1 MLKLLFGLV
10 FALAFISSTVDEE
23 LRPIR
28 ILFVG
33 NSLTYTNNLPKLVEH
48 EAHDKKVSV
57 KTDVLAFA
65 NYALEDHWNDGK
77 LQQLIQSE
85 DYDYIIVQQGP
96 SSQADGREM
105 LLNYGKKISALC
117 ERHKCR
123 LVFFMVWPA
132 IGNFQNFDGV
142 IQNYADAAKETNS
155 ILCPVGKS
163 WKEYIDKTNDY
174 SYYGPDGF
182 HPSLKGSMAAA
193 QIISSVILAEP

>member
-1 MLKLLFGLV
+1 MMLTFTDINAVEK
-10 FALAFISSTVDEE
+10 STT
-23 LRPIR
+23 IR

-33 NSLTYTNNLPKLVEH
+33 NSLTYTNNLPKLVAH
-48 EAHDKKVSV
+48 ETQNKQVSV
-57 KTDVLAFA
+57 KTNMLALA

-85 DYDYIIVQQGP
+85 DYDYVVVQQGP

-105 LLNYGKKISALC
+105 LLNYGTKISALC

-132 IGNFQNFDGV
+132 IGTFQNFDGV

-155 ILCPVGKS
+155 ILCPVGKA

-182 HPSLKGSMAAA
+182 HPSLKGSMEAAR
-193 QIISSVILAEP
+193 IISSVILAES

>member
-1 MLKLLFGLV
+1 MVRLIFSLV
-10 FALAFISSTVDEE
+10 LTLAFTGLDAAEKPK
-23 LRPIR
+23 PIR

-33 NSLTYTNNLPKLVEH
+33 NSLTYTNNLPKLVAH
-48 EAHDKKVSV
+48 EIQSKELSV
-57 KTDVLAFA
+57 KTSVLALA

-77 LQQLIQSE
+77 LQQLIESE
-85 DYDYIIVQQGP
+85 DYDFIVVQQGP

-105 LLNYGKKISALC
+105 LMSYGKKISALC
-117 ERHKCR
+117 AQHKCR

-155 ILCPVGKS
+155 ILCQVGKY
-163 WKEYIDKTNDY
+163 WKEYIEKTNDY

-182 HPSLKGSMAAA
+182 HPSLKGSTEAAR
-193 QIISSVILAEP
+193 IISSVILAQP